1 MPHHDTLELTAFG
14 ATCPRI
20 EDVTDI
26 LADLGLGLVF
36 QLSAFR
42 ATSNAPALAAQ
53 YHFQGCK
60 GAEVL
65 FLAGKD
71 TAMDGARFPAH
82 ASRWWVFPGADPVA
96 YRQIVQTLSERYA
109 LTWQQCDDQGS
120 EGRQAVA

>member
-20 EDVTDI
+20 EDVTGI

-36 QLSAFR
+36 QLRAFR

-53 YHFQGCK
+53 YHFQGGK

-65 FLAGKD
+65 YLAGQD
-71 TAMDGARFPAH
+71 TAMDGERFPAH
-82 ASRWWVFPGADPVA
+82 ASRWWVSSGADPLI
-96 YRQIVQTLSERYA
+96 YRQIVQTLSERYV
-109 LTWQQCDDQGS
+109 LSWQQCDDQRS
-120 EGRQAVA
+120 EGMQDMA